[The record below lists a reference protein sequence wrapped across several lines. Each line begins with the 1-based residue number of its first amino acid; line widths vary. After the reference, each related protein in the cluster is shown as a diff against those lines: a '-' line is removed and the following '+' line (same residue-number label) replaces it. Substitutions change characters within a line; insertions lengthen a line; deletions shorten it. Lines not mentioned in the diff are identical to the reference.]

1 MMYDKPVAP
10 DWYRCQC
17 GKHGVKLWRSR
28 AFQEEG
34 VLTVKNQRLL
44 CSSCLLQDP
53 KVDLRHKL
61 STVSVPSAQVSVDRK
76 GVVSDVDGLFVKE
89 IVVSRNFL
97 PAIPCSEKAN
107 KCLSE
112 YNENIFAKAWWES
125 LPTKGDEDDTYPLF
139 CDGQSNAVLATASR
153 MCGVGLMSAVVISG
167 SESYTMVSA
176 HVPGSKDALE
186 VLKSRLESLL
196 CIVNDKLK
204 EIEK

>member
-1 MMYDKPVAP
+1 MYDKPVAP
-10 DWYRCQC
+10 DWYRCEC

-53 KVDLRHKL
+53 KVDLRHKF
-61 STVSVPSAQVSVDRK
+61 SPVSAQAAEVSVDRK
-76 GVVSDVDGLFVKE
+76 GSLFTIDDVLGKE
-89 IVVSRNFL
+89 MVVSRNFL
-97 PAIPCSEKAN
+97 PAIPCSEETN
-107 KCLSE
+107 KCLSD

-153 MCGVGLMSAVVISG
+153 MCGVGLRSAIVLSG
-167 SESYTMVSA
+167 SDNFSMAYC
-176 HVPGSKDALE
+176 HIPGSKDALE
-186 VLKSRLESLL
+186 VLKARLESLL